1 MQVKVRCLRR
11 EGRNLHSQGPLAQP
25 PSVGELTVAE
35 GRDIELGRVVVRARL
50 LQVRGSIESD
60 MLPEL
65 SDARLLWVGDKELRL
80 DGFERV
86 NNAAY
91 AQTWA
96 VEVV

>member
-1 MQVKVRCLRR
+1 MRVKVRCLRR
-11 EGRNLHSQGPLAQP
+11 EGHNLHSQAALAQP
-25 PSVGELTVAE
+25 PCVGELTVAE
-35 GRDIELGRVVVRARL
+35 GRDVELGRMVVRARL
-50 LQVRGSIESD
+50 LEVRGSIESD
-60 MLPEL
+60 VLPEL
-65 SDARLLWVGDKELRL
+65 SDARLLWVADKELRL